1 MTSHNQNQIFVYQ
14 SLGIGYGW
22 MLNQYILPQSKCKC
36 VLFRQNS
43 LNSPVQGNGNHLRGR
58 GARWTWVLIIHIHIV
73 PDIAKNWTANHH
85 FEELHGMIEC
95 WEMLRAPMGMSQLKK
110 QKHPKIARLLDS
122 AAKVFPKRYS
132 TDLTFLLL
140 VKTRHH
146 LANSPICDGFYNVI
160 PKWQNN
166 IHIHIFIV
174 IIKHHAYIHTYMY
187 VTYHHLYMYIW
198 SIWIPWLNW
207 SIQINI
213 LIQLQFY
220 HDWWLLG
227 YIACIINI
235 AYT

>member
-1 MTSHNQNQIFVYQ
+1 MCVVPSELTEFSSPRQWEPSPWKRCPVNMGFDHPYTYCSWYCEELNGKPPFWRAPWDV
-14 SLGIGYGW
+14 W
-22 MLNQYILPQSKCKC
+22 MLRDAESTYGHESI
-36 VLFRQNS
+36 
-43 LNSPVQGNGNHLRGR
+43 
-58 GARWTWVLIIHIHIV
+58 
-73 PDIAKNWTANHH
+73 
-85 FEELHGMIEC
+85 
-95 WEMLRAPMGMSQLKK
+95 KK
-110 QKHPKIARLLDS
+110 KHPKIARLLDS

-160 PKWQNN
+160 PKWHNN
-166 IHIHIFIV
+166 IHIHIFNCNYQTS
-174 IIKHHAYIHTYMY
+174 YIHTYMY
-187 VTYHHLYMYIW
+187 VTYHHIYMYIW
-198 SIWIPWLNW
+198 SNWIPWLNW

-235 AYT
+235 AYIYTHTTRY